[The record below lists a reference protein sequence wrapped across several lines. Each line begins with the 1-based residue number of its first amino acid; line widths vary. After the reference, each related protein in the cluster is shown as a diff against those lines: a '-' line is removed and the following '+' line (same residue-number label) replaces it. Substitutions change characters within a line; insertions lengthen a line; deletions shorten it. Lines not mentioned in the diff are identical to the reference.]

1 MEVGLAAIR
10 IVLTDCDGV
19 LTDGSVYYGDQGE
32 ALKKFHIRDGMGVK
46 LLQARAI
53 EVGVVTGEKSL
64 SLVRRCE
71 KLEMR
76 EVHLGAQNK
85 QEVVSGILRRLGIE
99 WRELAYIGDDVNDL
113 EVLERAGFSAC
124 PCDAH
129 VLVQSRVT
137 HILKSAGGQ
146 GAFREFSDLILQ
158 GQKREA

>member
-1 MEVGLAAIR
+1 MMPLR
-10 IVLTDCDGV
+10 LVLTDCDGV
-19 LTDGSVYYGDQGE
+19 LTDGSVYYGEQGE

-46 LLQARAI
+46 LLQAQSI
-53 EVGVVTGEKSL
+53 EVGVVTGERSP

-71 KLEMR
+71 KLGIS

-85 QEVVSGILRRLGIE
+85 LEVVSRILERLGVE

-124 PCDAH
+124 PSDAH
-129 VLVQSRVT
+129 SAVQGAVGRV
-137 HILKSAGGQ
+137 LKSPGGH

-158 GQKREA
+158 GQKAAE